1 MGNPSERVRERDPG
15 YARGR
20 TTDVAVGL
28 RYTEF
33 PHAPGDPPTPHAA
46 AVYPL
51 FDKAVAEP
59 LFEWTLR
66 QLQAAGFDAPQKTRR
81 GVCHGC
87 KEVHRDKKEAAQD
100 SLGRSI
106 CGTVC
111 R

>member
-66 QLQAAGFDAPQKTRR
+66 QLQAAGFDAPQDSARR
-81 GVCHGC
+81 LPWLPRSPSGQKG
-87 KEVHRDKKEAAQD
+87 
-100 SLGRSI
+100 GRP
-106 CGTVC
+106 
-111 R
+111 RQPRA

>member
-1 MGNPSERVRERDPG
+1 MPKTILGNPSERGEDD
-15 YARGR
+15 GR
-20 TTDVAVGL
+20 VAVGL

-66 QLQAAGFDAPQKTRR
+66 QLQAAGFDAPQDSARR
-81 GVCHGC
+81 LPWLPRSPSGQKG
-87 KEVHRDKKEAAQD
+87 
-100 SLGRSI
+100 GRP
-106 CGTVC
+106 
-111 R
+111 RHPRQPRA